1 MSVLFSPVDI
11 AGLTLANRIAVSP
24 MCQYS
29 ARDGMPQDWHLVHVG
44 GLALSGAGLV
54 IMEATAVE
62 AAGRISHGCLGLWND
77 RQGEAFA
84 SLLASIR
91 SFSSAAIGVQLG
103 HAGRRGSARDIASRS
118 KREWLLPEEGA
129 WTTHAPS
136 ALPMYD
142 GWPAPQPLDEAG
154 IARVIDAFAGAA
166 RRADAAG
173 FDLVE
178 IHGAHGYLIH
188 QFLSP
193 LTNRRSDRWGGDSE
207 GRMRFALDVA
217 RAVRSAWPRHKPLGF
232 RVNSR
237 DWHPD
242 GLGLEDALDLCARLK
257 QEGVDYVVM
266 SAGNLVADARIPPA
280 TPGHQVPFATAVKQ
294 RTGLTT
300 MAVGMIVEPQLAETI
315 VADGSA
321 DMVAIGRAILDNPR
335 WPLHAAARLGVD
347 VDYAPQF
354 IRVRPNNWSGFTLAH
369 PGVEVSP
376 STRQA
381 DTPASSVQGTAQT
394 TV

>member
-1 MSVLFSPVDI
+1 MSVLFSPVEL
-11 AGLTLANRIAVSP
+11 AGLTLPNRIAVSP

-29 ARDGMPQDWHLVHVG
+29 ARDGVPQDWHRMHVG

-62 AAGRISHGCLGLWND
+62 AAGRISNGCLGLWND
-77 RQGEAFA
+77 TQEEAFTRLVA
-84 SLLASIR
+84 SVR
-91 SFSSAAIGVQLG
+91 SFSSAALGLQLG

-118 KREWLLPEEGA
+118 SREWLLPAEGA
-129 WTTHAPS
+129 WATQAPS
-136 ALPMYD
+136 ALPMNE
-142 GWPAPQPLDEAG
+142 GWPAPEPLDEAG
-154 IARVIDAFAGAA
+154 IARMIEAYGTAA

-193 LTNRRSDRWGGDSE
+193 LTNKRLDRWGGDDE
-207 GRMRFALDVA
+207 GRMRFALEVA
-217 RAVRSAWPRHKPLGF
+217 RAVRASWPRHKPLGF

-242 GLGLEDALDLCARLK
+242 GLGLQEALELCSRLK
-257 QEGVDYVVM
+257 QAGVDYVVM

-280 TPGHQVPFATAVKQ
+280 TPGHQVHFATAVKQ

-300 MAVGMIVEPQLAETI
+300 MAVGMIVEPTLAETV
-315 VADGSA
+315 VASGSA

-347 VDYAPQF
+347 IDYPPQF
-354 IRVRPNNWSGFTLAH
+354 VRVRPNNWSGFALAH
-369 PGVEVSP
+369 PGVSAP
-376 STRQA
+376 RSTRQA
-381 DTPASSVQGTAQT
+381 DTPASSGQRAAQT
-394 TV
+394 TE